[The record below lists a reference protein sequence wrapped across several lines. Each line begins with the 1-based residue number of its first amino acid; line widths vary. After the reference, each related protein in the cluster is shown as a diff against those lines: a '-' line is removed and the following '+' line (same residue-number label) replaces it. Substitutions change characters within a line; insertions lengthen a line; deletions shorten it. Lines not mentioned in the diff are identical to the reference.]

1 LAEAGT
7 SIRQILLAGLLV
19 AVSVSASAG
28 PCPYV
33 PWDEYKGVKLS
44 RFDQGPSYI
53 FAVTKV
59 KVDADGAPNAY
70 HPDDVGLHCT
80 KGAGFKGLDC
90 PANAGYPHSTWWRSI
105 LVPDPTNPARAFVQP
120 AGSEFAGFFVSQT
133 SLTDPAKAATDP
145 KKYVDARTVPYVV
158 SPREFHQKKGTGAI
172 GDLGY
177 AVNRTNGKRSP
188 FVVAEIG
195 PSTAALGEMSMA
207 LAEAMG
213 GTNPN
218 PRTGAGAPTGKIVF
232 VIFPNSGKAHRWP
245 LTNEQMTTR
254 AGELLAKSGGPEGV
268 LACGD

>member
-1 LAEAGT
+1 M
-7 SIRQILLAGLLV
+7 RRILLAGFLV

-28 PCPYV
+28 TCPYL
-33 PWDEYKGVKLS
+33 PWHEYRGVKLS
-44 RFDQGPSYI
+44 RLDQGSAYI
-53 FAVTKV
+53 FSVTKV

-80 KGAGFKGLDC
+80 RGAGFKGLDC
-90 PANAGYPHSTWWRSI
+90 PANAGYPTERWWPTA
-105 LVPDPTNPARAFVQP
+105 LAPDPTNPARAFVQP
-120 AGSEFAGFFVSQT
+120 AGNEFAGFFVSRT
-133 SLTDPAKAATDP
+133 SLRDPNPAKAVTDP
-145 KKYVDARTVPYVV
+145 KKYVDSRTVPYVV
-158 SPREFHQKKGTGAI
+158 FPGQFHLKKGTGTI

-195 PSTAALGEMSMA
+195 PSTATLGEMSIA

-218 PRTGAGAPTGKIVF
+218 PRTGAGAPTGRMVF
-232 VIFPNSGKAHRWP
+232 VVFPNSGKTHRWP

-254 AGELLAKSGGPEGV
+254 AGDLLGASGGLEAV